1 MDLSEAK
8 SVIEAVIFAA
18 DGPVSVDQL
27 ARVVDELDR
36 DSIAQLIRELQQ
48 EYDSARRSFQIIEI
62 ANGFQMC
69 TRNEYASWIK
79 KFYATEISTRLSVS
93 ALEALAV
100 IAYKQPVTRAE
111 IEEIRGVNSDSV
123 LRTLLERNLIKVI
136 GRKQAPGK
144 PMIYG
149 TTTEFLIHFGL
160 RDLSE
165 LPSVDEIERMLGTP
179 QALESPRTRGS
190 EQRGNTR
197 SGGRTP
203 PTYPQGNAGESAPAA
218 STPVKE
224 EMIPEIRKVLG

>member
-1 MDLSEAK
+1 MSPSAYKLTIMDSSEAK

-79 KFYATEISTRLSVS
+79 KFYTTEISTRLSVS

-111 IEEIRGVNSDSV
+111 VEEIRGVNSDSV

-136 GRKQAPGK
+136 GRKQTPGK

-149 TTTEFLIHFGL
+149 TTMEFLIHFGL

-190 EQRGNTR
+190 EQRGDT
-197 SGGRTP
+197 G
-203 PTYPQGNAGESAPAA
+203 ASA
-218 STPVKE
+218 PVKE
-224 EMIPEIRKVLG
+224 EIRPEIRKVLG